1 MITRTQLNQLQIEQN
16 KCIRL
21 IEPNLNTSSIFKKH
35 KLATIDQIIIIENNK
50 LGFCIDRK
58 TVPPALY
65 KVITEDSKGQTLMKT
80 HGYSTRNKS
89 MPNLPRVKNL
99 KYQSSFLSKGIKEFS
114 KLPQELKDTKSWTL
128 FKTKIKLHVMQ

>member
-21 IEPNLNTSSIFKKH
+21 IEPNMNTSSIYKKH
-35 KLATIDQIIIIENNK
+35 RLATIDQIISIENIK

-58 TVPPALY
+58 LVPAELY

-89 MPNLPRVKNL
+89 MPNLPRVRSL

-114 KLPQELKDTKSWTL
+114 KLPQELKDIKSWAL
-128 FKTKIKLHVMQ
+128 FKSKIKPHIIQ